1 MHKKLYNKVDLNK
14 RTIMTLHSI
23 DKKNGI
29 TVILDNKS
37 LTIWSDFGDT
47 LYTEST
53 EETEEQAFELM
64 QQQLNELY

>member
-1 MHKKLYNKVDLNK
+1 
-14 RTIMTLHSI
+14 MTLHSI